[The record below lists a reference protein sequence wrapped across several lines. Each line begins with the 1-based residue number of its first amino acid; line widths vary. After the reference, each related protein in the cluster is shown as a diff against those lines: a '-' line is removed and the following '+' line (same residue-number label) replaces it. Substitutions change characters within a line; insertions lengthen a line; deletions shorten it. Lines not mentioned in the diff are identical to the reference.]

1 MQYNFDKQMEK
12 PLPKWTCLFKKNN
25 NSIIYFRIKVV
36 MNRFKITLGNK
47 GLHPWFIMKALNFSK
62 LIVRIKYFN
71 GLILI
76 RSKLN
81 NYVIKRVSNLS
92 RSVGRKKKV

>member
-12 PLPKWTCLFKKNN
+12 PLPKWTCLFKKKKQPQNK

-47 GLHPWFIMKALNFSK
+47 GYTL
-62 LIVRIKYFN
+62 
-71 GLILI
+71 GLL
-76 RSKLN
+76 
-81 NYVIKRVSNLS
+81 
-92 RSVGRKKKV
+92 

>member
-12 PLPKWTCLFKKNN
+12 PLPKWTCLFKKKN

-47 GLHPWFIMKALNFSK
+47 GYTL
-62 LIVRIKYFN
+62 
-71 GLILI
+71 GLL
-76 RSKLN
+76 
-81 NYVIKRVSNLS
+81 
-92 RSVGRKKKV
+92 